1 MRFTA
6 QEFTLWRQGGIIDVT
21 QVKNLAIII
30 ITCSTNI
37 LSWFSL
43 MPERLPTTDLA
54 FIDPK
59 YCKPQY
65 VNGILFLECLIMS
78 KKYCSC
84 FYGKDKVVVGKVEDG
99 FCSFMTVLHVIGN
112 HSTFWTFS
120 ILQGLKYFID

>member
-1 MRFTA
+1 MVSKYFY
-6 QEFTLWRQGGIIDVT
+6 LG
-21 QVKNLAIII
+21 
-30 ITCSTNI
+30 
-37 LSWFSL
+37 FSL
-43 MPERLPTTDLA
+43 MPESLPTTDLA

-59 YCKPQY
+59 YSKPQY